1 MKINMI
7 YSKLIYSMNQ
17 NQGGK
22 NMVMAFMMRVRFQGY
37 YHSKTGAINKEFDD
51 LKMMLHLRF
60 VSLPWFCLSN
70 AAMHLI

>member
-17 NQGGK
+17 NQGGR

-37 YHSKTGAINKEFDD
+37 YHSKTGASTRDFKI
-51 LKMMLHLRF
+51 
-60 VSLPWFCLSN
+60 
-70 AAMHLI
+70 